1 MKQKTRDMICIVCC
15 ILQVIVCIILKL
27 TGVIKLSWFKTILL
41 PFGIGIGLSVIAVTL
56 ILILNLI
63 AYIITLF
70 IKEKKK

>member
-1 MKQKTRDMICIVCC
+1 MKQKTRDTICIVCC

-27 TGVIKLSWFKTILL
+27 LGLIKLSWLKTILL

-70 IKEKKK
+70 IKEKK

>member
-63 AYIITLF
+63 AYIITLL

>member
-1 MKQKTRDMICIVCC
+1 MKQKTRDMLCIVCC

-70 IKEKKK
+70 IKEKK